1 MKKRLFSIVLS
12 LCMVLALMPQMV
24 FADESGSVAGDV
36 NLDGLVTVNDAILL
50 QKYLE
55 KTESLEGLQLILAD
69 FDGDGS
75 VTYNDLTKLQDS
87 LELPVSIITITKGKA
102 TACGTEIGT
111 AAFSTRVTLIADSP
125 SDNMVF
131 DKWVV
136 NEGSV
141 TLADAGEE
149 TTTFIMPDEPVSV
162 TATYK
167 LLSADEIATL
177 EVPFTT
183 IVKQEG
189 NVAPCETTFD
199 LAVVYAKAGEESYKD
214 VTVTGSVTTN
224 GAGDYNGK
232 MTFTG
237 PSQQLRAL
245 ICEGAFVQQVNSGE
259 PNWLYDETV
268 WCLLPSVVAM
278 ASTDDEASLNSVAI
292 YPTVFEEDD
301 DGTRYYSP
309 DPDADPVNR
318 MSFINKY
325 TESVAEPSDPDGT
338 TNGDA
343 DKDKDSNADAE
354 DSAKTGDDTNLALW
368 LALMLLAGAGITGTA
383 VYTIR
388 KRTNE

>member
-1 MKKRLFSIVLS
+1 MSI
-12 LCMVLALMPQMV
+12 
-24 FADESGSVAGDV
+24 
-36 NLDGLVTVNDAILL
+36 
-50 QKYLE
+50 
-55 KTESLEGLQLILAD
+55 
-69 FDGDGS
+69 
-75 VTYNDLTKLQDS
+75 
-87 LELPVSIITITKGKA
+87 
-102 TACGTEIGT
+102 
-111 AAFSTRVTLIADSP
+111 
-125 SDNMVF
+125 
-131 DKWVV
+131 
-136 NEGSV
+136 
-141 TLADAGEE
+141 
-149 TTTFIMPDEPVSV
+149 
-162 TATYK
+162 
-167 LLSADEIATL
+167 
-177 EVPFTT
+177 PFTT
-183 IVKQEG
+183 IVMQEG

-214 VTVTGSVTTN
+214 VTVTGSATTN